1 MHAFQLISKIL
12 SVGIIVSLTV
22 AGVNI
27 YRYWQESAAGQSVAT
42 CFLPTG
48 DVKVIS
54 RDGLLRAVDR
64 STGEAAGLLER
75 WPNGD
80 IQLTTKDGFA
90 PNVTPCLSGKLN
102 TEQLNA
108 LPLHG

>member
-1 MHAFQLISKIL
+1 MYIDRIL
-12 SVGIIVSLTV
+12 SVGIIVSLSV
-22 AGVNI
+22 AGTNLYHYLKDRNADQGIV
-27 YRYWQESAAGQSVAT
+27 SCSLA
-42 CFLPTG
+42 TG

-64 STGEAAGLLER
+64 KTGEAAGFLER

-102 TEQLNA
+102 TEQLNS